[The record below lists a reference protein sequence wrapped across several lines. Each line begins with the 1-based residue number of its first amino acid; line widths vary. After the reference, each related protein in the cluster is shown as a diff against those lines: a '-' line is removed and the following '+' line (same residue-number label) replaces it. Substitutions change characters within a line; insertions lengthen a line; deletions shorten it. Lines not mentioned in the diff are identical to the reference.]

1 MALAVGS
8 SLCPL
13 LVEHGCTSS
22 SRVAPKPWT
31 AACAV
36 SAESPRRPPRLP
48 AHLTSRKRWRVDPA
62 VRLEPAAVRLSRTVA
77 LGLARPAVVL
87 LPLGFSRSLN
97 RGQPFDLQRDSEG
110 PCPLRTGWRFVFRLS
125 SSCRRLPCRH
135 VAGCVRSSPRRE
147 TRRCSAAC
155 NRPSEPTAPVSLKA
169 RVRHAFRS
177 TRPSQRRAGYAA
189 SLSCCCVAS

>member
-1 MALAVGS
+1 MARAVGS

-48 AHLTSRKRWRVDPA
+48 AHLTSRKRWRVDSA

-110 PCPLRTGWRFVFRLS
+110 PCPLRTGWRFCFS
-125 SSCRRLPCRH
+125 PQQQLP
-135 VAGCVRSSPRRE
+135 S
-147 TRRCSAAC
+147 
-155 NRPSEPTAPVSLKA
+155 
-169 RVRHAFRS
+169 
-177 TRPSQRRAGYAA
+177 A
-189 SLSCCCVAS
+189 SLPTRGRLRALLTAARPLAAVARATDPLSRRPRFL

>member
-1 MALAVGS
+1 MARAVGS

-48 AHLTSRKRWRVDPA
+48 AHLTSRKRWRVDSA
-62 VRLEPAAVRLSRTVA
+62 LRLEPAAVRLSRTVA

-97 RGQPFDLQRDSEG
+97 RGQPFDLQRDLVG
-110 PCPLRTGWRFVFRLS
+110 TLRLNRRGLATSCQLCSGHYSLLCSHRCIRLYRA
-125 SSCRRLPCRH
+125 SCI
-135 VAGCVRSSPRRE
+135 ANWK
-147 TRRCSAAC
+147 C
-155 NRPSEPTAPVSLKA
+155 NRTAICAWPSSAISWKPSCAARPQANWAVSCGLA
-169 RVRHAFRS
+169 QGLTTGA
-177 TRPSQRRAGYAA
+177 
-189 SLSCCCVAS
+189 C